1 MVWFYSSGAIED
13 HWDERYLGP
22 NRATAGIGMGFGSSL
37 SAAILIIGA
46 LVLRPKGIQVDSYQ
60 QAALMLTGVFPRWGF
75 ALLVGSL
82 GIASFGAAL
91 EVALAMA
98 YGVAQVFG
106 WSWGENKRPREVA
119 RFALIYTVGLFFS
132 SLLILA
138 GIEPLRLTVV
148 TMALVAASLPLVAVP
163 QNLNHPGGVRASIG
177 DPFNQGSAGVVY
189 PAATPFLSAGFVNW
203 YVDPSDYK
211 MPYSDQWNVGIE
223 QGLGSNTVLSLA
235 YVGSHDLR
243 LNQGGQGNTTPTP
256 GPVVPKP
263 PAGLIHISRLP
274 STTAASV
281 RVNTI
286 HSSSDCSNARRTA

>member
-1 MVWFYSSGAIED
+1 MVWFYSSGAI
-13 HWDERYLGP
+13 GP

-163 QNLNHPGGVRASIG
+163 LLLLMN
-177 DPFNQGSAGVVY
+177 D
-189 PAATPFLSAGFVNW
+189 
-203 YVDPSDYK
+203 K
-211 MPYSDQWNVGIE
+211 E
-223 QGLGSNTVLSLA
+223 
-235 YVGSHDLR
+235 YVGQHTNGWL
-243 LNQGGQGNTTPTP
+243 GNA
-256 GPVVPKP
+256 VVIFVIALAFVLAVVAIPLQIF
-263 PAGLIHISRLP
+263 GS
-274 STTAASV
+274 
-281 RVNTI
+281 
-286 HSSSDCSNARRTA
+286 